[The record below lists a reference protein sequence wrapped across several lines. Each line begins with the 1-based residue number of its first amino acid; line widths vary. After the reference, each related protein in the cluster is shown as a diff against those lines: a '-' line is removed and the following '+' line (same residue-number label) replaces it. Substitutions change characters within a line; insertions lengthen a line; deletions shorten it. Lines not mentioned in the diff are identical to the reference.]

1 MVRFDDV
8 RGYGFIAPDS
18 GGEDVFLHANDLDF
32 DRLLAKRGTRVS
44 FDIEDGP
51 RGKFATAVLITSEG
65 SGTGLRRS
73 LGSGRTGAGSKAAA
87 SDTDEYFDVFSAQ
100 EFKEAATEILLE
112 ATPSITGEQIVRI
125 RAAFEGFAR
134 KHGWIE

>member
-65 SGTGLRRS
+65 SGTGLRRC
-73 LGSGRTGAGSKAAA
+73 
-87 SDTDEYFDVFSAQ
+87 
-100 EFKEAATEILLE
+100 
-112 ATPSITGEQIVRI
+112 
-125 RAAFEGFAR
+125 
-134 KHGWIE
+134 

>member
-1 MVRFDDV
+1 HSRASPRQWPEPRSPTKPSANTSDRVGPSV
-8 RGYGFIAPDS
+8 PDQ
-18 GGEDVFLHANDLDF
+18 
-32 DRLLAKRGTRVS
+32 
-44 FDIEDGP
+44 
-51 RGKFATAVLITSEG
+51 
-65 SGTGLRRS
+65 
-73 LGSGRTGAGSKAAA
+73 GSGRTGAGSKAAA

>member
-1 MVRFDDV
+1 MRGTGRIVRFDDV

-65 SGTGLRRS
+65 SGRAGT
-73 LGSGRTGAGSKAAA
+73 GSKAAA

>member
-1 MVRFDDV
+1 MRGTGRIVRFDDV

-44 FDIEDGP
+44 FGIEDGP
-51 RGKFATAVLITSEG
+51 RGKFATAVLITSE
-65 SGTGLRRS
+65 
-73 LGSGRTGAGSKAAA
+73 GSGRTGAGSKAAA

>member
-1 MVRFDDV
+1 MRGTGRIVRFDDV

-65 SGTGLRRS
+65 SGRA
-73 LGSGRTGAGSKAAA
+73 GAGSKAAA